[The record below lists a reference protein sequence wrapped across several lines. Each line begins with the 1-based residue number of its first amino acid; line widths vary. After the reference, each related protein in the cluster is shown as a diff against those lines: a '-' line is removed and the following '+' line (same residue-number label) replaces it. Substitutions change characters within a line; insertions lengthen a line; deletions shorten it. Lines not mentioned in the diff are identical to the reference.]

1 MNSKNLGYVWLAIAV
16 FSFSSYEVIS
26 KFVQGFVDP
35 TQLTFVRF
43 LTGGLVLLPF
53 AFMHMKKKG
62 IRLTKK
68 DLFILLLL
76 GFLNVSISM
85 NLIQIGMEYTPA
97 NLAAMII
104 SSNPVFVALFSSIF
118 LKERL
123 TVKKAAGLLIGIVGV
138 AVALGA
144 TTSTTNSDFYLGVA
158 LQAAGMIAFSL
169 YTVLGKK
176 VALRVG
182 SITLN
187 AYSSI
192 LGSLTILPFVLYKGI
207 SPFAID
213 LQPIW
218 WEMAYICIG
227 NTGLAFFLYFKALE
241 SLDTSFAS
249 TTFFVKPILASL
261 LATLILGEMFSMNM
275 VAGIVLVLIG
285 IYFVNK
291 QGQNRL
297 QIRTKHRKAGERVG

>member
-1 MNSKNLGYVWLAIAV
+1 VLGDCKMNPKYLGYACLAIAV

-26 KFVQGFVDP
+26 KFVEGYVDP

-43 LTGGLVLLPF
+43 LIGGMVLMPF
-53 AFMHMKKKG
+53 AFTHLKKKG
-62 IRLTKK
+62 IRLRGK
-68 DLFILLLL
+68 DYFILFLL
-76 GFLNVSISM
+76 GILNVTVSM

-123 TVKKAAGLLIGIVGV
+123 TLTKAVGLLIGIVGV
-138 AVALGA
+138 AIALGA
-144 TTSTTNSDFYLGVA
+144 TASPLDSRFYLGVG
-158 LQAAGMIAFSL
+158 LQTAGMIAFSL
-169 YTVLGKK
+169 FTVLGKK
-176 VALRVG
+176 TVLSIG

-192 LGSLTILPFVLYKGI
+192 FGSLTILPFVLMKGI
-207 SPFAID
+207 SPFQID
-213 LQPIW
+213 WQPIW
-218 WEMAYICIG
+218 WEMAYICVG

-241 SLDTSFAS
+241 YLDTSFAA

-261 LATLILGEMFSMNM
+261 LATVILGEAFSLNM
-275 VAGIVLVLIG
+275 VAGIAFVLVG

-291 QGQNRL
+291 QEKKPLVASR
-297 QIRTKHRKAGERVG
+297 RM